1 MSSARRS
8 TTYRP
13 TRSRQ
18 QQRGSRRQAYEK
30 TLRVE
35 SSHIGYL
42 IGPKGSVIK
51 GLQQKHGIR
60 SRINQEKCLY
70 LLSGP
75 QQNVLAAVQ
84 EIQQHIDWI
93 KNVTAK
99 REEAKTPQEQREDDG
114 WTNAGPRRRSK
125 NQPRRVV
132 EKTTPTEFRS
142 ENSFA
147 GLDSD
152 SDEETDAPSTGKYSG
167 ETPAVAKV
175 FKPTGCWAQGVSAEV
190 KEEGD
195 MKLSRAMLQQRLAEA
210 ESSLAEA
217 EKWLERENQCK
228 TLNAW
233 ADAADIQ
240 DAEDEVDY
248 WKGVIQD
255 LQMAI
260 RSC

>member
-8 TTYRP
+8 ATYRP

-18 QQRGSRRQAYEK
+18 QQRGSRRQTYER

-93 KNVTAK
+93 NNVTAK

-114 WTNAGPRRRSK
+114 WTSAGPRRRSK
-125 NQPRRVV
+125 NQPRRTV
-132 EKTTPTEFRS
+132 EKTTATEFRS

-167 ETPAVAKV
+167 DTPAVAEV
-175 FKPTGCWAQGVSAEV
+175 FKPTGCWAQGVSAV
-190 KEEGD
+190 IKEEGD
-195 MKLSRAMLQQRLAEA
+195 MKLSRAMLQQRLAQA

-217 EKWLERENQCK
+217 EKCLETEKATK
-228 TLNAW
+228 TSSAW
-233 ADAADIQ
+233 ADAADIE

-248 WKGVIQD
+248 WKGVVNGCKT
-255 LQMAI
+255 AI
-260 RSC
+260 YNY

>member
-114 WTNAGPRRRSK
+114 WTSAGPRRRSK

-152 SDEETDAPSTGKYSG
+152 SDEETDVPSTGKYSG

-217 EKWLERENQCK
+217 EKWLEREKACK

-248 WKGVIQD
+248 WKGVVD
-255 LQMAI
+255 GCKLAI
-260 RSC
+260 HNY